1 MLNHDKYFNEYKLL
15 LQYELNNRMKFL
27 GFDKFQGNEGRLVK
41 DGGIPDTSTGKSLSS
56 KAVKGFVAKLTDYIF
71 LHQEV
76 LGDDGEIKSLAVK
89 RTSPITKH
97 GIDEK
102 IDPVMLAR
110 IVLSCLLYEVSRP
123 EGRKRTTVGVVFDI
137 GWEVDHAVK
146 QINLDLHHA
155 KEVKKVKDML
165 RRQGRIGDK
174 AEIREKMEELACA
187 LDVPGLGLDNH
198 TQGVVGQI
206 LLEILLE
213 SEVEWEEN
221 PGLVFSDLF
230 HYYNKRDPGTKHV
243 QKFIET
249 TDLGIEWIAATEQFL
264 SEQTVSF
271 LPMVLPPKAWTSPV
285 DGGYYDPAINT
296 KYHII
301 KSRPK
306 SYSKKMFE
314 KSPEGFHALM
324 DAINTLQNV
333 PFSVSKY
340 VHSAVKWAHESQIC
354 LEGNGMP
361 TYRSGWVETIGE
373 ELAAEYFTLK
383 RLLTQ
388 NEDGTL
394 DEPSKKLRWEFLL
407 KIIKGSEDMDE
418 SDIRKEWSR
427 LREAALLHS
436 RGERSKKLLIENTIN
451 DSSLFFGED
460 IFFVYNADY
469 RGRIYPLASQFS
481 PQGSD
486 VSKGLLNYA
495 NPVWVST
502 QGAVDQIAYV
512 IANNFGEDK
521 CSIEDRIQWTKDHT
535 FEILECARDFK
546 ATDFWMKADKPFMF
560 LNSCLEWAKYWD
572 EMVVKGQDGFESTL
586 PIAFDGSC
594 NGIQHFSAMFLDPV
608 GAQAVNL
615 TDGDVPSDVYQQVA
629 DKAKD
634 LCTTGNSKDDKDITS
649 LCAEGID
656 LFGRKTAKRSVM
668 TLPYGVS
675 RGSSN
680 KYVYEIVDSKLKDT
694 EVPAGRRKKIRSKIA
709 ARIWEGIFGVVDK
722 PVVAKDYLQSVAKE
736 LAEQQKGIEWKTPTG
751 FIVSQRMTRPEVNM
765 VALNTTIFGL
775 QYRRKYPRYTRI
787 VDGGEQA
794 NSVAPNYVHS
804 FDSAHLQMTVNASAK
819 EGIENF
825 LVVHDSF
832 ATDANNAARFNEI
845 IREQFVEIYRN
856 NDWLNK
862 FHDDCTEQLGTSLET
877 GRMSQGTFDM
887 NEVLKSK
894 FFFS

>member
-27 GFDKFQGNEGRLVK
+27 GFDKFQGNEERLVNE
-41 DGGIPDTSTGKSLSS
+41 GGIPETTTGKSLSHQ
-56 KAVKGFVAKLTDYIF
+56 AVKGFVSKLNEYIY

-76 LGDDGEIKSLAVK
+76 LGEDGEIKSIAVK
-89 RTSPITKH
+89 RSNPLSKY

-110 IVLSCLLYEVSRP
+110 IVMSCLLLEVSRP
-123 EGRKRTTVGVVFDI
+123 EGRSRSTIGLVFDI

-146 QINLDLHHA
+146 QINLDLHYA
-155 KEVKKVKDML
+155 KEVRKVKDML

-174 AEIREKMEELACA
+174 SEIRQKMEELANS
-187 LDVPGLGLDNH
+187 LDVQGLNLDSH
-198 TQGVVGQI
+198 TQGIVGQI

-213 SEVEWEEN
+213 SDVEWDEN

-230 HYYNKRDPGTKHV
+230 QYYNKRDRGTKFA
-243 QKFIET
+243 QKFIEA

-271 LPMVLPPKAWTSPV
+271 LPMVVPPKSWTNPL
-285 DGGYYDPAINT
+285 DGGYYDPAINS

-306 SYSKKMFE
+306 SYSKKMYE
-314 KSPEGFHALM
+314 RSPEGMQTLM
-324 DAINTLQNV
+324 DAINTLQSV
-333 PFSVSKY
+333 PFRVNKY
-340 VHSAVKWAHESQIC
+340 VHSAVEWAHNSQIR
-354 LEGNGMP
+354 LDGNGMP
-361 TYRSGWVETIGE
+361 TYCSGWVETIGE
-373 ELAAEYFTLK
+373 ELANEYFTLK

-388 NEDGTL
+388 NEDGSL
-394 DEPSKKLRWEFLL
+394 DEPSRKLRWEFLL
-407 KIIKGSEDMDE
+407 KVIKGSENMEE

-427 LREAALLHS
+427 MREAALLHS
-436 RGERSKKLLIENTIN
+436 RGERSKKMLIENTIH
-451 DSSLFFGED
+451 DSSLFIGED

-469 RGRIYPLASQFS
+469 RGRIYPLSSQFS

-486 VSKGLLNYA
+486 VSKGLLNFA
-495 NPVWVST
+495 NPVWVDS
-502 QGAVDQIAYV
+502 QEAIDQIAYV

-521 CSIEDRIQWTKDHT
+521 VSIADRVQWTKDHT

-572 EMVVKGQDGFESTL
+572 AMVVNGESGFESTL

-629 DKAKD
+629 DEAKS
-634 LCTTGNSKDDKDITS
+634 LCLSGNSKDDADITE
-649 LCAEGID
+649 LCDQGID

-680 KYVYEIVDSKLKDT
+680 KYVYEIVDNKLKDT
-694 EVPAGRRKKIRSKIA
+694 DVPAGRRKKIRTKIA
-709 ARIWEGIFGVVDK
+709 TRIWEGIFGVVDK

-736 LAEQQKGIEWKTPTG
+736 LAEQQKGIEWRTPTG
-751 FIVSQRMTRPEVNM
+751 FIVAQRMTRPEVKM
-765 VALNTTIFGL
+765 VALNTTVFGT
-775 QYRRKYPRYTRI
+775 QYRRKYPRYSRI
-787 VDGGEQA
+787 VDGAEQA

-804 FDSAHLQMTVNASAK
+804 FDSAHLQMTVNASAS

-832 ATDANNAARFNEI
+832 ATDANSATRFNEI
-845 IREQFVEIYRN
+845 IREQFVKIYRD
-856 NDWLNK
+856 NDWLNN
-862 FHDDCTEQLGTSLET
+862 FHDYCEEQLGDSLVTE
-877 GRMSQGTFDM
+877 RMSQGDFDM

-894 FFFS
+894 YFFS